1 MTETHWAVFTVMPGL
16 SLAGVDETA
25 VEVTFRRYDGH
36 EPHSCS
42 LYFVTI
48 DERLECVGFAAGSTL
63 GKTSLP
69 FRPLDLASIRG
80 VPWGRLIADGKAQA
94 AAMPGVLR
102 SVLGIE
108 PLRPLTPA
116 EEADARAAGE
126 YLATVVSP
134 ALRVL
139 ASPYRRA
146 QQTAQAVLLALP
158 NKQLATVNWLTPDD
172 DPIAVVAELA
182 KLSATEVLLVSH
194 QPLVSALA
202 GLLVDGDYRAGP
214 AMGTASLAEIELSA
228 LALGCGRLAS
238 LRHAPDYPASMR

>member
-1 MTETHWAVFTVMPGL
+1 MRLWILRHGEAERHTQRDAERELTV
-16 SLAGVDETA
+16 
-25 VEVTFRRYDGH
+25 
-36 EPHSCS
+36 
-42 LYFVTI
+42 
-48 DERLECVGFAAGSTL
+48 
-63 GKTSLP
+63 
-69 FRPLDLASIRG
+69 RG
-80 VPWGRLIADGKAQA
+80 
-94 AAMPGVLR
+94 
-102 SVLGIE
+102 
-108 PLRPLTPA
+108 
-116 EEADARAAGE
+116 EADARAAGE

-214 AMGTASLAEIELSA
+214 PLGTASLAELELSMVAPGCARLSA
-228 LALGCGRLAS
+228 LSAIECRRDSVLSRRTQAAAKL
-238 LRHAPDYPASMR
+238 